1 MNFDQIDR
9 RLRRSAAMR
18 EALTGQ
24 TDWSLGGDLFVF
36 SRRESTM
43 KALARL
49 GMVDN
54 IRSPTRAYPVWWEG
68 RLTPLGR
75 GWRKELLRRQEA
87 LAVTADRAEE
97 TTRR

>member
-1 MNFDQIDR
+1 
-9 RLRRSAAMR
+9 
-18 EALTGQ
+18 
-24 TDWSLGGDLFVF
+24 
-36 SRRESTM
+36 M

-54 IRSPTRAYPVWWEG
+54 IRSPTRAHPVWWEG

-87 LAVTADRAEE
+87 LAVTTRAEE
-97 TTRR
+97 ATRS